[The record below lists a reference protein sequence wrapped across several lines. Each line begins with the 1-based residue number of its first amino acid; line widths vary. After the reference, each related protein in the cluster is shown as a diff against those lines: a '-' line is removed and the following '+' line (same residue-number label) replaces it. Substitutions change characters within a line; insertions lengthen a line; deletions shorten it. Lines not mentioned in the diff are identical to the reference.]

1 MLDFKRFSKQ
11 LKNLKREEIIKKND
25 KILIAFSGGPDSV
38 FLFYLLN
45 YLKSEYNLE
54 LALMYVNHN
63 LRSDVDNDL
72 NFVKDFSKRNDVK
85 LYIESVDVNS
95 HSKKMKKS
103 IELAARE
110 LRYEALEK
118 VFQKEGFTK
127 IATGHNLD
135 DNVET
140 FIFRLLRGT
149 SIRGLKGIPRV
160 RENIIR
166 PILQFEKKNIVNFLE
181 ELNQK
186 FIIDY
191 TNNEIDYTR
200 NFIRN
205 EVFPKFIQIN
215 PRFKDKINNLILE
228 INDRDKNVKVQ
239 NVEVSISKDKFVRYL
254 ENEGVKE
261 ISRDKIDKIYE
272 IIFNENGLIDLKG
285 SKEFYLGNG
294 KILQK
299 KYGQLKVVEK
309 EEKKDYN
316 IEVIIKKNQSVEWY
330 NYEIILYENFEIFE
344 KEFLKKNSQEY
355 NYYEIELD
363 LEIGKLVV
371 RSRKAGDTILGKNS
385 EHQKIKK
392 ILIDEKIPKWERD
405 KIPIIENINDVEDG
419 DKREIL
425 LVSNIKSSK
434 FLKKVEFDMLGK
446 EKRILIIGRKDGR

>member
-11 LKNLKREEIIKKND
+11 LKKLKREEIIKKND

-54 LALMYVNHN
+54 IALMYVNHN

-72 NFVKDFSKRNDVK
+72 NFVKDFSKKNDVK

-95 HSKKMKKS
+95 HSKKMKQS

-110 LRYEALEK
+110 LRYEVLEK

-166 PILQFEKKNIVNFLE
+166 PILQFEKTNIVNFLE

-191 TNNEIDYTR
+191 TNDEIDYTR

-228 INDRDKNVKVQ
+228 INDRDEKIKSQ
-239 NVEVSISKDKFVRYL
+239 NTEVSMSKDKFVRYL
-254 ENEGVKE
+254 ENKGVKE
-261 ISRDKIDKIYE
+261 ISREKIDKIYE
-272 IIFNENGLIDLKG
+272 NIFNENGLIDSKG

-299 KYGQLKVVEK
+299 KYGQLKIVEK

-330 NYEIILYENFEIFE
+330 NYEIILYKNFEIFE
-344 KEFLKKNSQEY
+344 KDFLKKNNQEY
-355 NYYEIELD
+355 NYYEIEAD
-363 LEIGKLVV
+363 LKIGKLVV

-425 LVSNIKSSK
+425 LVSNIKNSK

>member
-54 LALMYVNHN
+54 IALMYVNHN

-72 NFVKDFSKRNDVK
+72 NFVKDFSKKNDVK

-191 TNNEIDYTR
+191 TNDEIDYTR

-228 INDRDKNVKVQ
+228 INDRDENVKVQ
-239 NVEVSISKDKFVRYL
+239 NIEVNMSKDKFVRYL
-254 ENEGVKE
+254 ENKGVKE
-261 ISRDKIDKIYE
+261 ISREKIDKIYE
-272 IIFNENGLIDLKG
+272 NIFNENGLIDSKG

-299 KYGQLKVVEK
+299 KYGQLKIVEK

-330 NYEIILYENFEIFE
+330 NYKIILYENFEIFE
-344 KEFLKKNSQEY
+344 KNFFKKNNQEY
-355 NYYEIELD
+355 NYYEIESD

-425 LVSNIKSSK
+425 LISNIKSSK
-434 FLKKVEFDMLGK
+434 FLKKVEFNMLGK

>member
-1 MLDFKRFSKQ
+1 M
-11 LKNLKREEIIKKND
+11 
-25 KILIAFSGGPDSV
+25 

-45 YLKSEYNLE
+45 YLKVEYNLE

-72 NFVKDFSKRNDVK
+72 NFVKDFSKKNDVK

-160 RENIIR
+160 REYIIR
-166 PILQFEKKNIVNFLE
+166 PILQFEKKIIVNFLE

-239 NVEVSISKDKFVRYL
+239 NVEVSISKDKFVQYL

-261 ISRDKIDKIYE
+261 ISRDKIDKIYDN
-272 IIFNENGLIDLKG
+272 IFNKNGLIDSKG

-344 KEFLKKNSQEY
+344 KEFLKKNNQEY
-355 NYYEIELD
+355 NYYEIESD

-371 RSRKAGDTILGKNS
+371 RSRKSGDTILVKNS

>member
-11 LKNLKREEIIKKND
+11 LKNLRREEIIKKND

-45 YLKSEYNLE
+45 YLKREFNLE

-72 NFVKDFSKRNDVK
+72 NFVKDFSKKNDVK

-149 SIRGLKGIPRV
+149 SIRGLKGIPRI

-166 PILQFEKKNIVNFLE
+166 PILQFEKKIIVNFLE

-205 EVFPKFIQIN
+205 EVFPKFIQVN

-228 INDRDKNVKVQ
+228 INDRDENVRVQ
-239 NVEVSISKDKFVRYL
+239 NIEVNMSKDKFVRYL
-254 ENEGVKE
+254 ENKGVKE
-261 ISRDKIDKIYE
+261 ISRDKIDKIYDN
-272 IIFNENGLIDLKG
+272 IFNKNGLIDSKG

-344 KEFLKKNSQEY
+344 KEFLKKNNQEY
-355 NYYEIELD
+355 NYYEIESD

-434 FLKKVEFDMLGK
+434 FLKKVEFNMLGK

>member
-72 NFVKDFSKRNDVK
+72 NFVKDFSKKNDVK

-110 LRYEALEK
+110 LRYEVLEK

-160 RENIIR
+160 REHIIR
-166 PILQFEKKNIVNFLE
+166 PMLQFEKKIIVNFLE

-205 EVFPKFIQIN
+205 EVFPKFIQVN

-228 INDRDKNVKVQ
+228 INDRDENVKVQ
-239 NVEVSISKDKFVRYL
+239 NIEVNMSKDKFVRYL
-254 ENEGVKE
+254 ENKGVKE
-261 ISRDKIDKIYE
+261 ISRDKIDKIYDN
-272 IIFNENGLIDLKG
+272 IFNENGLIDSKG

-344 KEFLKKNSQEY
+344 KEFLKKNNQEY
-355 NYYEIELD
+355 NYYEIESD

>member
-54 LALMYVNHN
+54 IALMYVNHN
-63 LRSDVDNDL
+63 LRTDVDNDL
-72 NFVKDFSKRNDVK
+72 NFVKDFSKKNDVK

-191 TNNEIDYTR
+191 TNDEIDYTR

-228 INDRDKNVKVQ
+228 INDRDEKNI
-239 NVEVSISKDKFVRYL
+239 EVNMSKDKFVRYL
-254 ENEGVKE
+254 ENKGVKE
-261 ISRDKIDKIYE
+261 ISREKIDKIYE
-272 IIFNENGLIDLKG
+272 NIFNENGLIDSKG

-330 NYEIILYENFEIFE
+330 NYKIILYENFEIFE
-344 KEFLKKNSQEY
+344 KNFFKKNNQEY
-355 NYYEIELD
+355 NYYEIESD

-425 LVSNIKSSK
+425 LVSNIKCSK
-434 FLKKVEFDMLGK
+434 FLKKVEFNMLGK

>member
-72 NFVKDFSKRNDVK
+72 NFVKDFSKKNDVK

-127 IATGHNLD
+127 I
-135 DNVET
+135 
-140 FIFRLLRGT
+140 
-149 SIRGLKGIPRV
+149 PRV
-160 RENIIR
+160 REYIIR
-166 PILQFEKKNIVNFLE
+166 PILQFEKKIIVNFLE

-239 NVEVSISKDKFVRYL
+239 NVEVSISKDKFVQYL

-261 ISRDKIDKIYE
+261 ISREKINKIYE
-272 IIFNENGLIDLKG
+272 IIFNKNGLIDSKG

-355 NYYEIELD
+355 NYYEIESD

>member
-160 RENIIR
+160 RECIIR
-166 PILQFEKKNIVNFLE
+166 PILQFEKKIIVNFLE

-228 INDRDKNVKVQ
+228 INDRDENVKVQ
-239 NVEVSISKDKFVRYL
+239 NIEVSMSKDKFVQYL

-261 ISRDKIDKIYE
+261 ISRDKIDKIYDN
-272 IIFNENGLIDLKG
+272 IFNKNGLIDSKG

-344 KEFLKKNSQEY
+344 KEFLKKNNQEY
-355 NYYEIELD
+355 NYYEIESD

>member
-72 NFVKDFSKRNDVK
+72 NFVKDFSKKNDVK

-160 RENIIR
+160 RKNIIR

-228 INDRDKNVKVQ
+228 INDRDENVKVQ
-239 NVEVSISKDKFVRYL
+239 NVEASMSKDKFVRYL
-254 ENEGVKE
+254 ENKGIKE

-272 IIFNENGLIDLKG
+272 IIFNENGLIDSKG

-355 NYYEIELD
+355 NYYEIESD

-419 DKREIL
+419 DKRGIL

-434 FLKKVEFDMLGK
+434 FLKKVEFNMLGK

>member
-45 YLKSEYNLE
+45 YLKIEYNLE

-72 NFVKDFSKRNDVK
+72 NFVKDFSKKNDVK
-85 LYIESVDVNS
+85 LYIESVDVNN

-166 PILQFEKKNIVNFLE
+166 PILQFEKTNIVNFLE

-205 EVFPKFIQIN
+205 EVFPKFIQVN
-215 PRFKDKINNLILE
+215 LRFKDKINNLISE
-228 INDRDKNVKVQ
+228 INDRDENVRVQ
-239 NVEVSISKDKFVRYL
+239 NIEVNMSKDKFVRYL

-272 IIFNENGLIDLKG
+272 IIFNKNGLIDSKG

-330 NYEIILYENFEIFE
+330 NYKIILYENFEIFE
-344 KEFLKKNSQEY
+344 KEFLKKNNQEY
-355 NYYEIELD
+355 NYYEIESD

>member
-166 PILQFEKKNIVNFLE
+166 PILQFEKKIIVNFLE

-228 INDRDKNVKVQ
+228 INDRDENVRVQ
-239 NVEVSISKDKFVRYL
+239 NIEVNMSKDKFVRYL

-261 ISRDKIDKIYE
+261 ISREKINKIYE
-272 IIFNENGLIDLKG
+272 IIFNKNGLIDSKG

-355 NYYEIELD
+355 NYYEIESD

-425 LVSNIKSSK
+425 LVSNIKNSK

>member
-54 LALMYVNHN
+54 IALMYVNHN
-63 LRSDVDNDL
+63 LRTDVDNDL
-72 NFVKDFSKRNDVK
+72 NFVKDFSKKNDVK

-95 HSKKMKKS
+95 HSKKMKQS

-191 TNNEIDYTR
+191 TNDEIDYTR

-228 INDRDKNVKVQ
+228 INDRDENVKVQ
-239 NVEVSISKDKFVRYL
+239 NIEVNMSKDKFVRYL
-254 ENEGVKE
+254 ENKGVKE
-261 ISRDKIDKIYE
+261 ISREKIDKIYE
-272 IIFNENGLIDLKG
+272 NIFNENGLIDSKG

-299 KYGQLKVVEK
+299 KYGQLKIVEK

-330 NYEIILYENFEIFE
+330 NYEIILYKNFEIFE
-344 KEFLKKNSQEY
+344 KDFLKKNNQEY
-355 NYYEIELD
+355 NYYEIESD
-363 LEIGKLVV
+363 LEIGKLIV

-425 LVSNIKSSK
+425 LISNIKSSK
-434 FLKKVEFDMLGK
+434 FLKKVEFNMLGK

>member
-11 LKNLKREEIIKKND
+11 LKNLRREEIIKKND

-72 NFVKDFSKRNDVK
+72 NFVKDFSKKNDVK

-95 HSKKMKKS
+95 RSKKMKKS

-166 PILQFEKKNIVNFLE
+166 PILQFEKKIIVNFLE

-228 INDRDKNVKVQ
+228 INDRDENVRVQ
-239 NVEVSISKDKFVRYL
+239 NIEVNMSKDKFVRYL
-254 ENEGVKE
+254 ENKGVKE
-261 ISRDKIDKIYE
+261 ISRDKIDKIYDN
-272 IIFNENGLIDLKG
+272 IFNKNGLIDSKG

-344 KEFLKKNSQEY
+344 KEFLKKNNQEY
-355 NYYEIELD
+355 NYYEIESD

-371 RSRKAGDTILGKNS
+371 RSRKAGDTILSKNS

-434 FLKKVEFDMLGK
+434 FLKKVEFNMLGK

>member
-72 NFVKDFSKRNDVK
+72 NFVKDFSKKNGVK

-160 RENIIR
+160 REYIIR
-166 PILQFEKKNIVNFLE
+166 PILQFEKKFIVNFLE

-239 NVEVSISKDKFVRYL
+239 NVEVSISKDKFVQYL

-261 ISRDKIDKIYE
+261 ISREKINKIYE
-272 IIFNENGLIDLKG
+272 IIFN
-285 SKEFYLGNG
+285 
-294 KILQK
+294 
-299 KYGQLKVVEK
+299 
-309 EEKKDYN
+309 N

-355 NYYEIELD
+355 NYYEIESD

-434 FLKKVEFDMLGK
+434 FLKKVEFNMLGK

>member
-160 RENIIR
+160 REYIIR
-166 PILQFEKKNIVNFLE
+166 PILQFEKKL
-181 ELNQK
+181 L
-186 FIIDY
+186 
-191 TNNEIDYTR
+191 
-200 NFIRN
+200 
-205 EVFPKFIQIN
+205 
-215 PRFKDKINNLILE
+215 LI
-228 INDRDKNVKVQ
+228 
-239 NVEVSISKDKFVRYL
+239 F
-254 ENEGVKE
+254 
-261 ISRDKIDKIYE
+261 
-272 IIFNENGLIDLKG
+272 
-285 SKEFYLGNG
+285 
-294 KILQK
+294 
-299 KYGQLKVVEK
+299 
-309 EEKKDYN
+309 
-316 IEVIIKKNQSVEWY
+316 
-330 NYEIILYENFEIFE
+330 
-344 KEFLKKNSQEY
+344 
-355 NYYEIELD
+355 
-363 LEIGKLVV
+363 
-371 RSRKAGDTILGKNS
+371 
-385 EHQKIKK
+385 
-392 ILIDEKIPKWERD
+392 
-405 KIPIIENINDVEDG
+405 
-419 DKREIL
+419 
-425 LVSNIKSSK
+425 
-434 FLKKVEFDMLGK
+434 
-446 EKRILIIGRKDGR
+446 

>member
-45 YLKSEYNLE
+45 YLKVEYNLE

-72 NFVKDFSKRNDVK
+72 NFVKDFSKKNDVK

-160 RENIIR
+160 REYIIR
-166 PILQFEKKNIVNFLE
+166 PILQFEKKIIVNFLE

-205 EVFPKFIQIN
+205 EVFPKFIQVN
-215 PRFKDKINNLILE
+215 PRFKDKINNLISE
-228 INDRDKNVKVQ
+228 INDRDENVKVQ
-239 NVEVSISKDKFVRYL
+239 NIEVNMSKDKFVRYL
-254 ENEGVKE
+254 ENKGVKE
-261 ISRDKIDKIYE
+261 ISRDKIDKIYDN
-272 IIFNENGLIDLKG
+272 IFNENGLIDSKG

-299 KYGQLKVVEK
+299 KYGKLKVVEK

-344 KEFLKKNSQEY
+344 KEFLKKNNQEY
-355 NYYEIELD
+355 NYYEIESD

>member
-72 NFVKDFSKRNDVK
+72 NFVKDFSKKNDVK

-166 PILQFEKKNIVNFLE
+166 PILQFEKKIIVNFLE

-205 EVFPKFIQIN
+205 EVFPKFIQVN

-228 INDRDKNVKVQ
+228 INDRDENVKVQ
-239 NVEVSISKDKFVRYL
+239 NVEASMSKDKFVRYL
-254 ENEGVKE
+254 ENKGIKE

-272 IIFNENGLIDLKG
+272 IIFNENGLIDSKG

-355 NYYEIELD
+355 NYYEIESD

-425 LVSNIKSSK
+425 LVSNIKNSK

-446 EKRILIIGRKDGR
+446 EKKILIIGRKDGR

>member
-72 NFVKDFSKRNDVK
+72 NFVKDFSKKNDVK

-110 LRYEALEK
+110 LRYEVLEK

-166 PILQFEKKNIVNFLE
+166 PILQFEKKIIVNFLE

-205 EVFPKFIQIN
+205 EVFPKFIQVN

-228 INDRDKNVKVQ
+228 INDRDENVKVQ
-239 NVEVSISKDKFVRYL
+239 NVEASMSKDKFVRYL
-254 ENEGVKE
+254 ENKGIKE

-272 IIFNENGLIDLKG
+272 IIFNENGLIDSKG

-355 NYYEIELD
+355 NYYEIESD

-425 LVSNIKSSK
+425 LVSNIKNSK

-446 EKRILIIGRKDGR
+446 EKKILIIGRKDGR

>member
-160 RENIIR
+160 REYIIR
-166 PILQFEKKNIVNFLE
+166 PILQFEKKFIVNFLE

-261 ISRDKIDKIYE
+261 ISREKINKIYE
-272 IIFNENGLIDLKG
+272 IIFNKNGLIDSKG

-344 KEFLKKNSQEY
+344 KEFLKKNNQEY
-355 NYYEIELD
+355 NYYEIESD

>member
-45 YLKSEYNLE
+45 YLKVEYNLE

-72 NFVKDFSKRNDVK
+72 NFVKDFSKKNDVK

-160 RENIIR
+160 REYIIR
-166 PILQFEKKNIVNFLE
+166 PILQFEKKIIVNFLE

-228 INDRDKNVKVQ
+228 INDRDEKIKSQ
-239 NVEVSISKDKFVRYL
+239 NIEVSMSKDKFVRYL
-254 ENEGVKE
+254 ENKGVKE
-261 ISRDKIDKIYE
+261 ISREKIDKIYE
-272 IIFNENGLIDLKG
+272 NIFNENGLIDSKG
-285 SKEFYLGNG
+285 SKEFYLGND

-299 KYGQLKVVEK
+299 KYGQLKIVEK

-330 NYEIILYENFEIFE
+330 NYEIILYKNFEIFE
-344 KEFLKKNSQEY
+344 KDFFKKNNQKY
-355 NYYEIELD
+355 NYYEIEAD
-363 LEIGKLVV
+363 LKIGKLVV
-371 RSRKAGDTILGKNS
+371 RSRKAGDTILVKNS

>member
-72 NFVKDFSKRNDVK
+72 NFVKDFSKKNDVK

-166 PILQFEKKNIVNFLE
+166 PILQFEKKIIVNFLE

-239 NVEVSISKDKFVRYL
+239 NVEVNISKDKFVRYL

-261 ISRDKIDKIYE
+261 ISRKKINKIYE
-272 IIFNENGLIDLKG
+272 IIFNKNGLIDSKG

-355 NYYEIELD
+355 NYYEIESD

-434 FLKKVEFDMLGK
+434 FLKKVEFNMLGK

>member
-72 NFVKDFSKRNDVK
+72 NFVKDFSKKNDVK
-85 LYIESVDVNS
+85 LYIESVDVNN

-166 PILQFEKKNIVNFLE
+166 PILQFEKTNIVNFLE

-191 TNNEIDYTR
+191 TNDEIDYTR

-205 EVFPKFIQIN
+205 EVFPKFIQVN
-215 PRFKDKINNLILE
+215 LRFKDKINNLISE
-228 INDRDKNVKVQ
+228 INDRDENVRVQ
-239 NVEVSISKDKFVRYL
+239 NIEVNMSKDKFVRYL

-272 IIFNENGLIDLKG
+272 IIFNKNGLIDSKG

-330 NYEIILYENFEIFE
+330 NYKIILYENFEIFE
-344 KEFLKKNSQEY
+344 KEFLKKNNQEY
-355 NYYEIELD
+355 NYYEIESD

>member
-85 LYIESVDVNS
+85 LYIESVDVNN

-166 PILQFEKKNIVNFLE
+166 PILQFEKKIIVNFLE

-228 INDRDKNVKVQ
+228 INARDKNVKVQ

-261 ISRDKIDKIYE
+261 ISREKINKIYE

-355 NYYEIELD
+355 NYYEIESD

-371 RSRKAGDTILGKNS
+371 RSRKSGDTILVKNS

-434 FLKKVEFDMLGK
+434 FLKKVEFNMLGK

>member
-54 LALMYVNHN
+54 IALMYVNHN
-63 LRSDVDNDL
+63 LRTDVDNDL
-72 NFVKDFSKRNDVK
+72 NFVKDFSKKNDVK

-95 HSKKMKKS
+95 HSKKMKQS

-191 TNNEIDYTR
+191 TNDEIDYTR

-228 INDRDKNVKVQ
+228 INDRDENVKVQ
-239 NVEVSISKDKFVRYL
+239 NIEVNMSKDKFVRYL
-254 ENEGVKE
+254 ENKGVKE
-261 ISRDKIDKIYE
+261 ISREKIDKIYE
-272 IIFNENGLIDLKG
+272 NIFNENGLIDSKG

-299 KYGQLKVVEK
+299 KYGQLKIVEK

-330 NYEIILYENFEIFE
+330 NYEIILYKNFEIFE
-344 KEFLKKNSQEY
+344 KDFLKKNNQEY
-355 NYYEIELD
+355 NYYEIESD
-363 LEIGKLVV
+363 LEIGKLIV
-371 RSRKAGDTILGKNS
+371 RSRKAGDTILVKNS

-425 LVSNIKSSK
+425 LISNIKSSK
-434 FLKKVEFDMLGK
+434 FLKKVEFNMLGK

>member
-54 LALMYVNHN
+54 IALMYVNHN

-72 NFVKDFSKRNDVK
+72 NFVKDFSKKNDVK

-95 HSKKMKKS
+95 HSKKMKQS

-110 LRYEALEK
+110 LRYEVLEK

-166 PILQFEKKNIVNFLE
+166 PILQFEKTNIVNFLE

-228 INDRDKNVKVQ
+228 INDRDKNLKVQ

-254 ENEGVKE
+254 ENKGVKE
-261 ISRDKIDKIYE
+261 ISREKIDKIYE
-272 IIFNENGLIDLKG
+272 NIFNENGLIDSKG

-299 KYGQLKVVEK
+299 KYGQLKIVEK

-330 NYEIILYENFEIFE
+330 NYEIILYKNFEIFE
-344 KEFLKKNSQEY
+344 KDFLKKNNQEY
-355 NYYEIELD
+355 NYYEIEAD
-363 LEIGKLVV
+363 LKIGKLVV

-425 LVSNIKSSK
+425 LVSNIKNSK

>member
-38 FLFYLLN
+38 FLFYLLD

-63 LRSDVDNDL
+63 LRTDVDNDL
-72 NFVKDFSKRNDVK
+72 NFVKDFSKKNGVK

-103 IELAARE
+103 IELSARE

-149 SIRGLKGIPRV
+149 SIRGLKGIPKV
-160 RENIIR
+160 RGHIIR
-166 PILQFEKKNIVNFLE
+166 PILQFEKTNIVNFLE

-205 EVFPKFIQIN
+205 NIFPKFIQIN

-228 INDRDKNVKVQ
+228 INDRDKKIKSQ
-239 NVEVSISKDKFVRYL
+239 NIEVRMSKDKFVLYL
-254 ENEGVKE
+254 ENKGVRE
-261 ISRDKIDKIYE
+261 ISREKIDKIYE
-272 IIFNENGLIDLKG
+272 KIFNEKGLINPKG

-299 KYGQLKVVEK
+299 KYGQLKIVEK

-316 IEVIIKKNQSVEWY
+316 IEVVIKKNQSVEWY
-330 NYEIILYENFEIFE
+330 NYEIILYKNFEIFE
-344 KEFLKKNSQEY
+344 KNFFKKNNQEY
-355 NYYEIELD
+355 NYYEIEAD
-363 LEIGKLVV
+363 LKIGKLVV
-371 RSRKAGDTILGKNS
+371 RSRKAGDTILVKNS

-405 KIPIIENINDVEDG
+405 KIPIIENINDEEAG

-425 LVSNIKSSK
+425 LISNIKSSK
-434 FLKKVEFDMLGK
+434 FLKKVEFNMLGK
-446 EKRILIIGRKDGR
+446 DKKILIIGRKDGR

>member
-54 LALMYVNHN
+54 IALMYVNHN

-72 NFVKDFSKRNDVK
+72 NFVKDFSKKNDVK

-95 HSKKMKKS
+95 HSKKMKQS

-110 LRYEALEK
+110 LRYEVLEK

-166 PILQFEKKNIVNFLE
+166 PILQFEKTNIVNFLE

-191 TNNEIDYTR
+191 TNDEIDYTR

-228 INDRDKNVKVQ
+228 INDRDEKIKSQ
-239 NVEVSISKDKFVRYL
+239 NIEVSMSKDKFVQYL
-254 ENEGVKE
+254 ENKGVKE
-261 ISRDKIDKIYE
+261 ISREKIDKIYE
-272 IIFNENGLIDLKG
+272 NIFNENGLIDSKG

-299 KYGQLKVVEK
+299 KYGQLKIVEK

-355 NYYEIELD
+355 NYYEIESD

-405 KIPIIENINDVEDG
+405 KIPIIENINNVEDG

-425 LVSNIKSSK
+425 LVSNIKNSK

>member
-45 YLKSEYNLE
+45 YLKVEYNLE

-72 NFVKDFSKRNDVK
+72 NFVKDFSKKNDVK

-160 RENIIR
+160 REYIIR
-166 PILQFEKKNIVNFLE
+166 PILQFEKKIIVNFLE

-239 NVEVSISKDKFVRYL
+239 NVEVSISKDKFVQYL

-261 ISRDKIDKIYE
+261 ISRDKIDKIYDN
-272 IIFNENGLIDLKG
+272 IFNKNGLIDSKG

-344 KEFLKKNSQEY
+344 KEFLKKNNQEY
-355 NYYEIELD
+355 NYYEIESD

-371 RSRKAGDTILGKNS
+371 RSRKSGDTILVKNS

>member
-72 NFVKDFSKRNDVK
+72 NFVKDFSKKNGVK

-166 PILQFEKKNIVNFLE
+166 PILQFEKKIIVNFLE

-261 ISRDKIDKIYE
+261 ISREKINKIYE
-272 IIFNENGLIDLKG
+272 IIFNKNGLIDSKG

-344 KEFLKKNSQEY
+344 KEFLKKNNQEY
-355 NYYEIELD
+355 NYYEIESD

-434 FLKKVEFDMLGK
+434 FLKKVEFNMLGK

>member
-85 LYIESVDVNS
+85 LYIESVDVNN

-166 PILQFEKKNIVNFLE
+166 PILQFEKKIIVNFLE

-228 INDRDKNVKVQ
+228 INDRDENVKVQ
-239 NVEVSISKDKFVRYL
+239 NVEASMSKDKFVRYL
-254 ENEGVKE
+254 ENKGIKE

-272 IIFNENGLIDLKG
+272 IIFNENGLIDSKG

-330 NYEIILYENFEIFE
+330 NYKIILYENFEIFE

-355 NYYEIELD
+355 NYYEIESD

-434 FLKKVEFDMLGK
+434 FLKKVEFNMLGK

>member
-54 LALMYVNHN
+54 IALMYVNHN

-72 NFVKDFSKRNDVK
+72 NFVKDFSKKNDVK

-95 HSKKMKKS
+95 HSKKMKQS

-110 LRYEALEK
+110 LRYEVLEK

-166 PILQFEKKNIVNFLE
+166 PILQFEKTNIVNFLE

-228 INDRDKNVKVQ
+228 INDRDEKIKSQ
-239 NVEVSISKDKFVRYL
+239 NTEVSMSKDKFVRYL
-254 ENEGVKE
+254 ENKGVKE
-261 ISRDKIDKIYE
+261 ISREKIDKIYE
-272 IIFNENGLIDLKG
+272 NIFNENGLIDSKG

-299 KYGQLKVVEK
+299 KYGQLKIVEK

-330 NYEIILYENFEIFE
+330 NYEIILYKNFEIFE
-344 KEFLKKNSQEY
+344 KDFLKKNNQEY
-355 NYYEIELD
+355 NYYEIEAD
-363 LEIGKLVV
+363 LKIGKLVV

-425 LVSNIKSSK
+425 LVSNIKNSK